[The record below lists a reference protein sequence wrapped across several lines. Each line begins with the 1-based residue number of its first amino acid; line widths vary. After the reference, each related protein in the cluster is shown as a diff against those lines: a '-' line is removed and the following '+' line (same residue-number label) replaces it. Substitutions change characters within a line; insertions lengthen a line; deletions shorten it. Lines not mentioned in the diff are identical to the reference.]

1 MPIQKNKDYWLNREK
16 QLLIKA
22 IEEEDKLEILLK
34 KAYKKAKKEIEKE
47 IAALFMKYA
56 KDNKLTYAEASKML
70 TRKEFKEWRMDIKGY
85 IDAIKDS
92 ADDRLL
98 IELNTLSSRSRISI
112 LEEKL
117 YQIDKYINELYE
129 ISYNSTE
136 SFLRASITDT
146 YYKNIY
152 SVHKYLEVGASFSLV
167 DNKLIREVLEA
178 RWLGSNYSE
187 RIWRNRDKLKI
198 VIRDSITDM
207 IIRGQGAK
215 EVAKEVATKMDAN
228 LSNAMRLVRSEHS
241 FVMNQASKRSYEELA
256 ITKYQY
262 LATLD
267 RRTSDICRSLDS
279 QVFELKDAIA
289 GLNYP
294 PTHANCRSTTAPYID
309 ESTGTRIARDKQ
321 DKNIEV
327 PSSWNYEKWKSE
339 FGIEY

>member
-34 KAYKKAKKEIEKE
+34 KAYKKAKNEIEKE
-47 IAALFMKYA
+47 IASLFIKYA

-70 TRKEFKEWRMDIKGY
+70 TGKEFREWRMDLKGY
-85 IDAIKDS
+85 MEAIKDS

-129 ISYNSTE
+129 TSYKSTE
-136 SFLRASITDT
+136 SFLKASITDT
-146 YYKNIY
+146 YYQNIFT
-152 SVHKYLEVGASFSLV
+152 VHKFLEVGASFSLV
-167 DNKLIREVLEA
+167 DDKLIREILAA

-207 IIRGQGAK
+207 IIRGQGAR

-241 FVMNQASKRSYEELA
+241 FVMNQASKHSYEELS

-267 RRTSDICRSLDS
+267 KRTSDICRSLDS

-294 PTHANCRSTTAPYID
+294 PTHANCRSTTVPYID
-309 ESTGTRIARDKQ
+309 ESTGTRIARDREG
-321 DKNIEV
+321 KNIEV
-327 PSSWNYEKWKSE
+327 PASMTYKEWRSK
-339 FGIEY
+339 FGVEY

>member
-47 IAALFMKYA
+47 IANLFIKYA
-56 KDNKLTYAEASKML
+56 KDNKLTYSQA
-70 TRKEFKEWRMDIKGY
+70 TRLLQGNEFKEWRMDLKEY
-85 IDAIKDS
+85 MEAIKES

-98 IELNTLSSRSRISI
+98 IELNTLASRSRISI

-117 YQIDKYINELYE
+117 YQVDKYINELYE
-129 ISYNSTE
+129 TSYKSTE
-136 SFLRASITDT
+136 SFLTASITDT
-146 YYKNIY
+146 YYQNIFT
-152 SVHKYLEVGASFSLV
+152 VHKYLEIGASFSLI
-167 DNKLIREVLEA
+167 DDKLIKDVLEA
-178 RWLGSNYSE
+178 KWLGSNYSE

-207 IIRGQGAK
+207 IIRGEGAK
-215 EVAKEVATKMDAN
+215 EAAKVVAEKMDAN

-241 FVMNQASKRSYEELA
+241 FVMNQASKHSYEELA

-267 RRTSDICRSLDS
+267 NRTSDTCRKLDM
-279 QVFELKDAIA
+279 QVFELKDAIP

-294 PTHANCRSTTAPYID
+294 PTHANCRSTTVPYLD
-309 ESTGTRIARDKQ
+309 EDKGTRIAKNRNG
-321 DKNIEV
+321 KNIEV
-327 PSSWNYEKWKSE
+327 SASMTYKEWQSK

>member
-1 MPIQKNKDYWLNREK
+1 MPIQKNKDYWLKRER

-112 LEEKL
+112 LEGKL

-129 ISYNSTE
+129 TSYKSTE

-207 IIRGQGAK
+207 IIRGQGAR

-228 LSNAMRLVRSEHS
+228 LSNAMRLIRSEHS
-241 FVMNQASKRSYEELA
+241 FVMNQASKRSYEELS

-267 RRTSDICRSLDS
+267 RRTSDICRSLDG
-279 QVFELKDAIA
+279 QVFELKDSIE

-294 PTHANCRSTTAPYID
+294 PTHANCRSTTVPYID
-309 ESTGTRIARDKQ
+309 ENRGTRIARDKQ
-321 DKNIEV
+321 CKNIEV

>member
-1 MPIQKNKDYWLNREK
+1 MPIQKNNNYWLNREK

-47 IAALFMKYA
+47 IATLFMKYA
-56 KDNKLTYAEASKML
+56 KDNKLTYAEASKIL
-70 TRKEFKEWRMDIKGY
+70 TGKEFREWRMDIKGY

-98 IELNTLSSRSRISI
+98 IELNTLASRSRISI

-117 YQIDKYINELYE
+117 YQVDKYINELYE
-129 ISYNSTE
+129 TSYKSTE
-136 SFLRASITDT
+136 SFLTASITDT
-146 YYKNIY
+146 YYQNIY
-152 SVHKYLEVGASFSLV
+152 SVHKYLSVGASFSLV
-167 DNKLIREVLEA
+167 DDKLIREVLEA

-198 VIRDSITDM
+198 VVRDSITDM
-207 IIRGQGAK
+207 IIRGQGAR

-241 FVMNQASKRSYEELA
+241 FVMNQASKHSYEELA

-267 RRTSDICRSLDS
+267 KRTSDICRSLDG
-279 QVFELKDAIA
+279 QVFELKDAVA

-294 PTHANCRSTTAPYID
+294 PAHANCRSTTVPYVD
-309 ESTGTRIARDKQ
+309 EDKGTRVARDREG
-321 DKNIEV
+321 KNIEV
-327 PSSWNYEKWKSE
+327 PADWNYKKWKSE
-339 FGIEY
+339 FGVEH

>member
-1 MPIQKNKDYWLNREK
+1 MPIQKNKNYWLNREK

-47 IAALFMKYA
+47 IATLFMKYA
-56 KDNKLTYAEASKML
+56 KDNKLTYSQASKML
-70 TRKEFKEWRMDIKGY
+70 TGKEFREWRMDIKGY
-85 IDAIKDS
+85 MDAIKNS

-98 IELNTLSSRSRISI
+98 IELNTLASRSRISI

-117 YQIDKYINELYE
+117 YQVDKYINELYE
-129 ISYNSTE
+129 TSYESTE
-136 SFLRASITDT
+136 SFLTASITDT
-146 YYKNIY
+146 YYQNIY
-152 SVHKYLEVGASFSLV
+152 SVHKYLEIGASFSIV
-167 DNKLIREVLEA
+167 DDKLIREVLEA

-207 IIRGQGAK
+207 ITRGQGAR
-215 EVAKEVATKMDAN
+215 EVARVVADKMDAN

-241 FVMNQASKRSYEELA
+241 FVMNQASKHSYEELA

-267 RRTSDICRSLDS
+267 KRTSDICRSLDG
-279 QVFELKDAIA
+279 QVFELKDSVS

-294 PTHANCRSTTAPYID
+294 PTHANCRSTTVPYID
-309 ESTGTRIARDKQ
+309 QNRGTRIARNREG
-321 DKNIEV
+321 KNIEV
-327 PSSWNYEKWKSE
+327 PSSMTYKEWKNK
-339 FGIEY
+339 FGVEY

>member
-1 MPIQKNKDYWLNREK
+1 MPIQKNNNYWLNREK

-34 KAYKKAKKEIEKE
+34 KAYKKAKNEIEKE
-47 IAALFMKYA
+47 IASLFIKYA

-70 TRKEFKEWRMDIKGY
+70 TGKEFREWKMDLKGY
-85 IDAIKDS
+85 MEVIKYN

-98 IELNTLSSRSRISI
+98 IELNTLASRSRISI

-129 ISYNSTE
+129 TSYKSTE
-136 SFLRASITDT
+136 SFLKSSITDT
-146 YYKNIY
+146 YYQNIFT
-152 SVHKYLEVGASFSLV
+152 VHKYLEVGASFSLV
-167 DNKLIREVLEA
+167 DDKLIREVLAA

-187 RIWRNRDKLKI
+187 RIWINRDKLKI

-215 EVAKEVATKMDAN
+215 EVAKEVSSKMDAN

-241 FVMNQASKRSYEELA
+241 FVMNQASKHSYNELA

-267 RRTSDICRSLDS
+267 KRTSDTCRSLDG
-279 QVFELKDAIA
+279 QVFELKDSIE

-294 PTHANCRSTTAPYID
+294 PTHANCRSTTVPYID
-309 ESTGTRIARDKQ
+309 ENRGTRIARDKQ
-321 DKNIEV
+321 CKNIEV

>member
-1 MPIQKNKDYWLNREK
+1 
-16 QLLIKA
+16 
-22 IEEEDKLEILLK
+22 
-34 KAYKKAKKEIEKE
+34 
-47 IAALFMKYA
+47 
-56 KDNKLTYAEASKML
+56 
-70 TRKEFKEWRMDIKGY
+70 MDLKGY
-85 IDAIKDS
+85 MEVIKYN

-98 IELNTLSSRSRISI
+98 IELNTLASRSRISI

-129 ISYNSTE
+129 TSYKSTE
-136 SFLRASITDT
+136 SFLKSSITDT
-146 YYKNIY
+146 YYQNIFT
-152 SVHKYLEVGASFSLV
+152 VHKYLEVGASFSLV
-167 DNKLIREVLEA
+167 DDKLIREVLAA

-187 RIWRNRDKLKI
+187 RIWINRDKLKI

-215 EVAKEVATKMDAN
+215 EVAKEVSSKMDAN

-241 FVMNQASKRSYEELA
+241 FVMNQASKHSYNELA

-267 RRTSDICRSLDS
+267 KRTSDTCRSLDG
-279 QVFELKDAIA
+279 QVFELKDSIE

-294 PTHANCRSTTAPYID
+294 PTHANCRSTTVPYID
-309 ESTGTRIARDKQ
+309 ENRGTRIARDKQ
-321 DKNIEV
+321 CKNIEV